1 MKGGGVVKN
10 QPLRVKDKKMTD
22 VVTMETWKASKSA
35 GKLRGALAEKKAV
48 AVRDQRIQAAKVIR
62 RKPEFSA
69 GTLSKEDLG
78 TIWGTSVLG
87 EYVRNFFAQYGVKI
101 REDYKLECGKCL
113 ANALADDG
121 GYISDEELRTA
132 REQVDQVRRRR
143 AQRKA
148 KKKSK

>member
-1 MKGGGVVKN
+1 MKLTLV
-10 QPLRVKDKKMTD
+10 PDKDGLLE
-22 VVTMETWKASKSA
+22 VGIEQVTMDMWTAPKSA
-35 GKLRGALAEKKAV
+35 GKLRGALAEKKAQEI
-48 AVRDQRIQAAKVIR
+48 RGQRTQAAKAIR

-87 EYVRNFFAQYGVKI
+87 EYVQNFFAQYDVKI
-101 REDYKLECGKCL
+101 REDFKLECGKCL
-113 ANALADDG
+113 AVALSDDG

-132 REQVDQVRRRR
+132 REHVDQVRQRR

-148 KKKSK
+148 EKESKKR